1 MKRSLL
7 AAALIAA
14 AMTTA
19 LAQDKPAPAPGALLP
34 QAPPKTLT
42 PLKVQFVV
50 SRFQGEKKISSLP
63 YTLSV
68 LAGGRQTSMRMGIS
82 VPVVQTVFGSSN
94 KSETSASTPM
104 SSYSYKNVGTNI
116 DCTATDTGGGQ
127 YSLLITLEDSSIHDT
142 PDRSARLARDV
153 PVFRSFNSTFSVLVR
168 DGQTMQYASVTDP
181 LSGEVIKVDVT
192 VNVVK

>member
-1 MKRSLL
+1 MKRTLF

-19 LAQDKPAPAPGALLP
+19 LAQDAQTQGPPPGAT
-34 QAPPKTLT
+34 KTLT

-50 SRFQGEKKISSLP
+50 SRFQADKKISSLP
-63 YTLSV
+63 YTLAV
-68 LAGGRQTSMRMGIS
+68 LSGGRQTNMRMGIS
-82 VPVVQTVFGSSN
+82 VPVLQTVFGSATKTEN
-94 KSETSASTPM
+94 ASVPM

-116 DCTATDTGGGQ
+116 DCSASDAGGGLF
-127 YSLLITLEDSSIHDT
+127 SLVITLEDSSIHDT

-153 PVFRSFNSTFSVLVR
+153 PVFRTFNSTFSVLLR
-168 DGQTMQYASVTDP
+168 DGQTTQYASVTDP

-192 VNVVK
+192 LNIMK